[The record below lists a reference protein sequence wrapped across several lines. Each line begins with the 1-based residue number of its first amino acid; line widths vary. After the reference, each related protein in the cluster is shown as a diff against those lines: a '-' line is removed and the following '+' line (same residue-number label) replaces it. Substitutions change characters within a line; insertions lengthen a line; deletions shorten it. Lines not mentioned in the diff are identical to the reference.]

1 MTLFQAQ
8 PFLRICEPIFVP
20 SFLARF
26 ETDYAMFCGLFISF
40 APHILDFSGPFIVIF
55 TVFFFRGFYYSIWS
69 CANSNRWEWGFMMRW
84 ARKPF
89 FFLTYKARFD
99 VFADCQFWFSN
110 KPASI
115 HEASVEITMLAFFI
129 LKIFHNLVNFSLNL
143 TFRNSQ

>member
-1 MTLFQAQ
+1 MTLFQTQ
-8 PFLRICEPIFVP
+8 PILRICEPTFITL
-20 SFLARF
+20 FLARF

-55 TVFFFRGFYYSIWS
+55 TVFFFGGSTTLYEVVPILTGGSEDLW
-69 CANSNRWEWGFMMRW
+69 CDEHVNL
-84 ARKPF
+84 

-115 HEASVEITMLAFFI
+115 HEGSVEITMLAFFI
-129 LKIFHNLVNFSLNL
+129 LKIFHNLVDFSLNL
-143 TFRNSQ
+143 IFRNSQ